1 MTDIDFINE
10 YTNNERPLTKEKIDY
25 FNSKSR
31 LKGFIGPRQ
40 CGKTYT
46 LFQDL
51 ACNAFHVKGNYLV
64 LAPNFPN
71 LLSVRLYLGRCL
83 EQFATELQ
91 EIERS
96 FVHTSCRLPNGSTV
110 TFTTSMSEGVDFVKG
125 KIYHCVY
132 IDEPRLSS
140 DFDYMVDHFLPI
152 VTRFNGYIGVFGTIE
167 ESFNEYLKNKGFDL
181 YYHLD

>member
-10 YTNNERPLTKEKIDY
+10 YTNNERPLTKEKIGY
-25 FNSKSR
+25 FNSESKI
-31 LKGFIGPRQ
+31 KGFIGPRQ
-40 CGKTYT
+40 CGKTYM

-71 LLSVRLYLGRCL
+71 LLSVRLYLGKCL
-83 EQFATELQ
+83 EQFATELK

-96 FVHTSCRLPNGSTV
+96 FVHTTCRLPNGSTV
-110 TFTTSMSEGVDFVKG
+110 TFTTSMSEGVDYAKDN
-125 KIYHCVY
+125 IYHSIY
-132 IDEPRLSS
+132 IDEPRFSS
-140 DFDYMVDHFLPI
+140 EFDYIINHFLPTMTI
-152 VTRFNGYIGVFGTIE
+152 LNGYIGVFGTVDE
-167 ESFNEYLKNKGFDL
+167 PFNEYLINKGFDL